1 MAFYCGWPKA
11 WSTFSL
17 IKEVDEDDDTKEE
30 HGGIFGQGEPNINFA
45 KYFVG
50 NSYLKPLAK
59 TDNNM
64 KSAMAQVSKSF
75 EKEINKSVKNLSKSM
90 LKAISIDETAFLNAF
105 KMKMNEEELL
115 SAIMSKEKNTYENN
129 LKKLN
134 YAKKEKP
141 LKKILY

>member
-1 MAFYCGWPKA
+1 M
-11 WSTFSL
+11 
-17 IKEVDEDDDTKEE
+17 
-30 HGGIFGQGEPNINFA
+30 
-45 KYFVG
+45 
-50 NSYLKPLAK
+50 
-59 TDNNM
+59 NNYM

-105 KMKMNEEELL
+105 KMKMNEEELTELL